1 MQIIRSRVFSTLSA
15 NQCPIERSDAVAVWR
30 IIATDL
36 MQEADMRTCGIPM
49 AAVIALA
56 LMGAAPDGRPDP
68 RSILRE
74 AEQLNALGSGA
85 FRCTGPADRIHGR

>member
-1 MQIIRSRVFSTLSA
+1 
-15 NQCPIERSDAVAVWR
+15 
-30 IIATDL
+30 
-36 MQEADMRTCGIPM
+36 MRTCGIPM

-74 AEQLNALGSGA
+74 AEQLNALASGA